1 MGTQWS
7 VVELQARRHGQ
18 GARPDAEGVEAG
30 EGEDAGGPCQEAA
43 AVQPPLCERRRRPWQ
58 EEGPEHAAA
67 WQGRLNAPAPSPKP
81 PRCVLDKLTR
91 TPRSRAAEKPESR
104 HLLRRRRWGAGGVLL
119 FSVLTLVSL
128 RYSHL

>member
-1 MGTQWS
+1 MG
-7 VVELQARRHGQ
+7 
-18 GARPDAEGVEAG
+18 DAEGVEAG
-30 EGEDAGGPCQEAA
+30 EEEDAGGPRQEAA

-91 TPRSRAAEKPESR
+91 TPRSRAAEISQSR
-104 HLLRRRRWGAGGVLL
+104 VICQGAGAGAPVGVLL
-119 FSVLTLVSL
+119 FSVLFL
-128 RYSHL
+128 RYSLTP